1 MPKGEEDEMPTI
13 LSILLV
19 FAVWLL
25 LGFRIIRENE
35 NAVVVFLGKPRRT
48 ATSGL
53 IHTWWPFE
61 YVKRFTTNL
70 IELNFANAGLI
81 TVKDAN
87 YGEINIG
94 LETNLYFR
102 WPEDDALIQT
112 VKVVAHPENTA
123 FLTNLFEETV
133 LDTFR
138 TVGSSKTYREIMKD
152 RKAFAEEVRTA
163 LLDEDADPVNQ
174 AGIPAETLRLTIKH
188 VHLPPGF
195 EETLSQPEIQRVK
208 MVATG
213 FEAQATKIK
222 LEGEGKGLKKKHA
235 LEGEGIA
242 SARESLYKAIGTNK
256 ENLLKEAL
264 LTMREMAQGTSNTI
278 LFPIPSGL
286 SDMLSETLGKKGVI
300 TDAVDL
306 NKIIAGLS
314 DDQLKLAMKLLQ
326 ETLTSKTGGIQ

>member
-1 MPKGEEDEMPTI
+1 MLTI
-13 LSILLV
+13 LSIFLV

-35 NAVVVFLGKPRRT
+35 NAVVMFLGEPRRV

-61 YVKRFTTNL
+61 YIKRFTTNL

-81 TVKDAN
+81 TIKDAD

-102 WPEDDALIQT
+102 WPENNDLIKT
-112 VKVVAHPENTA
+112 VRVVKDPENIE
-123 FLTNLFEETV
+123 FLKNLFEETV

-163 LLDEDADPVNQ
+163 LLDEVADPVNQ
-174 AGIPAETLRLTIKH
+174 AGIPGETLRLTIKH

-208 MVATG
+208 MVAAG
-213 FEAQATKIK
+213 FEAQATEITM
-222 LEGEGKGLKKKHA
+222 EGAGKGLKKKHA

-286 SDMLSETLGKKGVI
+286 SDMLSETLGKGGLAAGNI
-300 TDAVDL
+300 DL
-306 NKIIAGLS
+306 KKIIAGLS
-314 DDQLKLAMKLLQ
+314 EDQIKLALKLLQ
-326 ETLTSKTGGIQ
+326 ENLMSKTGGVK

>member
-1 MPKGEEDEMPTI
+1 MLTI
-13 LSILLV
+13 LSIFLV

-35 NAVVVFLGKPRRT
+35 NAIVMFLGEPRRV

-61 YVKRFTTNL
+61 YIKRFTTNL

-81 TVKDAN
+81 TIKDAD

-102 WPEDDALIQT
+102 WPENDDLIKT
-112 VKVVAHPENTA
+112 VRVVRDPENIE
-123 FLTNLFEETV
+123 FLKNLFEETV

-163 LLDEDADPVNQ
+163 LLDEVADPVNQ
-174 AGIPAETLRLTIKH
+174 AGIPGETLRLTIKH
-188 VHLPPGF
+188 VHLPQGF

-208 MVATG
+208 MVASG
-213 FEAQATKIK
+213 FEAQATEIK
-222 LEGEGKGLKKKHA
+222 LEGEGKGLKKKRA

-242 SARESLYKAIGTNK
+242 IARKLLYDAIGTEK

-278 LFPIPSGL
+278 LFPIPSGF
-286 SDMLSETLGKKGVI
+286 SDMLSETLGKKGGTASSI
-300 TDAVDL
+300 DL
-306 NKIIAGLS
+306 KKVVADLS
-314 DDQLKLAMKLLQ
+314 DGQLKLALRLLQ
-326 ETLTSKTGGIQ
+326 EKLAIKTGGVK